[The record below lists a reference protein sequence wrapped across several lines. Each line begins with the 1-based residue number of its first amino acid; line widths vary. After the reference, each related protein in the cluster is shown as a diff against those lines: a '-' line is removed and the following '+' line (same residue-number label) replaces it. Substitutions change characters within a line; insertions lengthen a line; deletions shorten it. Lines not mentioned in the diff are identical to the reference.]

1 MGVGL
6 RRQGYCLRDDFG
18 YFDNEVIY
26 MIKRLVIVSA
36 LAAGLLLT
44 CCPLGAQET
53 SSEQPQL
60 ALAEENPQ
68 QQTLVLT
75 LEDALKIALSENV
88 SIKVADMEVE
98 RVGYA
103 RKGAYGQLLPSV
115 DISGSY
121 SRTIK
126 KQVMYMDF
134 DMSSLGGDSSESGS
148 SEDYSEYTSP
158 SSSNDGFEVGRWN
171 TYSAGVSMAMPLINA
186 QLWENIKITGQ
197 DVELAVEKARSSRM
211 ETVTQVKQ
219 AYYGVLLAKEAFEVY
234 KSVYENA
241 LANFQQTEKR
251 YNAQKASELDYTRAK
266 STVQNA
272 IPNVYDSESSVILG
286 LWRLKA
292 VMGIDLDKEIDVAGS
307 LEDYSAEMFRDIH
320 ENDDISLDGNTD
332 LRQLAIQAE
341 QLASAI
347 RVNKYAYLPTL
358 SLSFSYS
365 LNAMTNDFKF
375 ADYKWSPYSAVG
387 LSLSI
392 PIFSGGQRFNAVRQS
407 QKQYDELKLQ
417 QVNSERQIRISI
429 RQYLNQMET
438 YMKNYNAAEAGVET
452 AQKAYDIAAKT
463 YNLGRSTITELNDA
477 QLALTQAQ
485 LSSSQAIYN
494 FVVAKSNLEQTLGFD
509 TEESE

>member
-1 MGVGL
+1 ML
-6 RRQGYCLRDDFG
+6 
-18 YFDNEVIY
+18 
-26 MIKRLVIVSA
+26 KKLVSVSA
-36 LAAGLLLT
+36 LAAGLLLM
-44 CCPLGAQET
+44 CSPLGAQET
-53 SSEQPQL
+53 STEQPQL
-60 ALAEENPQ
+60 TLAEETPQ
-68 QQTLVLT
+68 EQTLVLT

-88 SIKVADMEVE
+88 SVKVADMEVE

-103 RKGAYGQLLPSV
+103 RKGAYGQLLPSI
-115 DISGSY
+115 DASGTY

-134 DMSSLGGDSSESGS
+134 DMSSLGGNSSESGS
-148 SEDYSEYTSP
+148 SEDYSEYASSSYSNDEYASS

-251 YNAQKASELDYTRAK
+251 YNAQKASELEYTRAK

-307 LEDYSAEMFRDIH
+307 LKDYSTEMFRDIH
-320 ENDDISLDGNTD
+320 ENDDISLEGNTD

-347 RVNKYAYLPTL
+347 RVNQYAYLPTL

-392 PIFSGGQRFNAVRQS
+392 PIFSGGQRLNAVRQS
-407 QKQYDELKLQ
+407 RKQYDELLLQ
-417 QVNSERQIRISI
+417 KVNSERQIKISI

-438 YMKNYNAAEAGVET
+438 YMKNYTAAEAGVET

-509 TEESE
+509 TEVSEQE